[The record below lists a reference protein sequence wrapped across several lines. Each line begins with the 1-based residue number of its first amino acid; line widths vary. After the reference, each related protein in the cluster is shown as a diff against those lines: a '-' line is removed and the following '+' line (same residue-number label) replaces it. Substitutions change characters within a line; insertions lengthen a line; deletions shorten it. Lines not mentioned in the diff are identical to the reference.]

1 MQLQYLNGIAA
12 AEPQSL
18 FESVQSQL
26 LHTGADIDSV
36 VGGFD
41 LDDYQ
46 GLNDTADT
54 EKMRAY
60 LLRTKK
66 IADESPALIQSV
78 RNPETFSQM
87 CAYLLQ
93 YWDTAERE
101 QAALLMAQKEKRLFE
116 SGMIRR
122 VEGDEFGSEFFKALY
137 LMLRPQSEIAGLCGA
152 TILRRL
158 KGKVRASVASAR
170 RTGRD
175 ASAAVQSTIARHKAA
190 TPSLSGADGD
200 PMDELTL
207 AGVVYG
213 LEDEYHGGEENDRR
227 YLTRLQAAIGEAPAL
242 FFPTREEAQAVVR
255 GLGSVLDYW
264 DNAELRDIALSQA
277 QNNPA
282 LTQQTS
288 GLFGRLRKRLKK
300 IAKGIKKAVKTVG
313 KGVKTAAKTVA
324 KGVKTAAK
332 AVAKIT
338 KKIGKRIAR
347 IAKKVVK
354 FLIRFNPVTA
364 IMRAI
369 LCLCARCNWFSLAS
383 KCYPGSL
390 TQAEA
395 LKLGVSKEDYE
406 KKHKPSYAKFK
417 SVFEKIGGRESKL
430 KSRLRTGYGRKAK
443 GGLDTSISK
452 SSLTKLYEE
461 GDKDAKEEVADE
473 KAQLKQEGAVEDS
486 KVPAGQIVKT
496 KVTVEVA
503 ANAITTTAAASLY
516 ETAAAA
522 KVLANIP
529 KGTPLLYDTAT
540 NNATFYNVNYGG
552 NNGFVKKSLCRAA
565 TDAEAQKLQ
574 TTDTTRTVTVDAPVS
589 GLAGLGYVEPVTLSA
604 IAASVSTVTG
614 LVATVAKAFGKDKV
628 AAAAET
634 VDTATKLAQGV
645 TDHVKQ
651 AKAGGE
657 AAVAALKQQGAGAA
671 GKVAAIIS
679 AGKQIADTGKQVV
692 SAGTQAVS
700 SLKQQGA
707 GAAGKVA
714 AIISAGKQVAN
725 TVKQTV
731 SSAQPVSTPLTQAV
745 QADTPTAAQPEPE
758 AQSSDTLTQ
767 TAAASGQPQNTSPST
782 SLSVALSPAAK
793 KYLIIGGVVL
803 AGGLAVYALSRKK

>member
-1 MQLQYLNGIAA
+1 MQLQYLNGTAA
-12 AEPQSL
+12 AEPQTL
-18 FESVQSQL
+18 FDSVQSQL

-54 EKMRAY
+54 EKLRAY
-60 LLRTKK
+60 ILRTKK

-175 ASAAVQSTIARHKAA
+175 AAAAVQSTIARHKAA

-242 FFPTREEAQAVVR
+242 FFPTQAEAQAVVR

-300 IAKGIKKAVKTVG
+300 IAKGVKKAVKTVG
-313 KGVKTAAKTVA
+313 KGVKTAATTVA

-406 KKHKPSYAKFK
+406 KKHKPSFAKFK

-443 GGLDTSISK
+443 GDLNTGISK

-486 KVPAGQIVKT
+486 TVPAGQIVKT

-516 ETAAAA
+516 ETAAA

-552 NNGFVKKSLCRAA
+552 NNGYVKKSLCRAA

-634 VDTATKLAQGV
+634 VDSATKLAQGV
-645 TDHVKQ
+645 TDTVKQ

-679 AGKQIADTGKQVV
+679 AGKQVADTGKQVV
-692 SAGTQAVS
+692 SAGAQAVS

-707 GAAGKVA
+707 SAGSKVA
-714 AIISAGKQVAN
+714 DVISAGRQVAD

-731 SSAQPVSTPLTQAV
+731 TSAQPVSTPFTQASR
-745 QADTPTAAQPEPE
+745 ADSQTAARPEP
-758 AQSSDTLTQ
+758 ATQSSDTLTQ
-767 TAAASGQPQNTSPST
+767 TAAAGGQPQNTSPST